1 MLSSIPHGAEWR
13 PISLIA
19 LSQNDRANVHDAQA
33 DETLWS
39 SMKQGKPFEYGKLI
53 ETKAKPKRRRPRTKH
68 RSEHD
73 AF

>member
-1 MLSSIPHGAEWR
+1 MMRKLMKS
-13 PISLIA
+13 
-19 LSQNDRANVHDAQA
+19 
-33 DETLWS
+33 LWS
-39 SMKQGKPFEYGKLI
+39 SMKQGKPFVYGKLI